1 MAEALAVVG
10 LVLAIIQ
17 FVDSSSKIIE
27 RLNEF
32 RSGTDEAPQ
41 TFRDLKIQL
50 PLLQETLKK
59 TKTQAEAGF
68 IDTDIQTAVL
78 NVVKGCQE
86 QVELLDN
93 VLVKTLPATGDS
105 RIRRGVK
112 AFLSVGQEKD
122 VQKIVARIQQ
132 YQISLIHYQTTPA
145 MQALAIRSK
154 PLFAVPFEQDP
165 RFTGRQGLIDDIDRH
180 FKIHRRVALAGLGGV
195 GYALQPSYESKSC
208 WTMSQPPV
216 SVLSKC

>member
-10 LVLAIIQ
+10 LVSAIAQ
-17 FVDSSSKIIE
+17 FVEFSSKIIE

-32 RSGTDEAPQ
+32 QSGVDEVPQ

-50 PLLQETLKK
+50 PLLRETLKK
-59 TKTQAEAGF
+59 TKAHAKAGF
-68 IDTDIQTAVL
+68 IDTDIQTAIL

-93 VLVKTLPATGDS
+93 ILVKTLPATGDS

-112 AFLSVGQEKD
+112 AFSSVGQEKE

-132 YQISLIHYQTTPA
+132 YQVSLIHYQTTPA
-145 MQALAIRSK
+145 TQALPTRNK
-154 PLFAVPFEQDP
+154 PLFAVPFAQDP
-165 RFTGRQGLIDDIDRH
+165 RFTGRQGLIDDIDKH
-180 FKIHRRVALAGLGGV
+180 FEIHRRVALAGLGGV
-195 GYALQPSYESKSC
+195 GYAFSIES
-208 WTMSQPPV
+208 
-216 SVLSKC
+216 